1 MARTTKTCTIDGCAK
16 QIAAKGMC
24 TMHYKR
30 MRKHGDPHHITKKT
44 PPSRKRHGAS
54 WVNGKATPEYNAWS
68 SMKSRCENPTVA
80 SNKDYGGRGIRVCD
94 RWRDS
99 FETFLA
105 DMGPRPSPQHSI
117 DRIDNNGNY
126 EPRNCRW
133 ATVLRQQR
141 NKRSNHYVQF
151 RGKTMTV
158 TEAAEIAGANIVLVR
173 SRIKRGWPIERAVS

>member
-68 SMKSRCENPTVA
+68 SMKSRCENPNRKSTRLNSSHVKTSYA
-80 SNKDYGGRGIRVCD
+80 VFCLKKKNV
-94 RWRDS
+94 
-99 FETFLA
+99 
-105 DMGPRPSPQHSI
+105 SPHS
-117 DRIDNNGNY
+117 
-126 EPRNCRW
+126 
-133 ATVLRQQR
+133 
-141 NKRSNHYVQF
+141 VQ
-151 RGKTMTV
+151 
-158 TEAAEIAGANIVLVR
+158 
-173 SRIKRGWPIERAVS
+173 